1 MLAAISLVNYT
12 FSYPKLDAPTLRDI
26 TLEIGEGEFVLLCGP
41 TGSGKTTLLR
51 SMKREIAPV
60 GKAQGTVLIQ
70 GEDRDQKR
78 KTVSAMEVGYVAQS
92 PDNQL
97 VMDTVWHE
105 LSFGLEN
112 MGLPPHVIRRRM
124 AETANFFGIE
134 SWADRKV
141 YELSGGQKQ
150 ILNLAAVMA
159 MQPRILL
166 LDEPTAQLDPIA
178 AKQFLQI
185 LKRINEELGT
195 TVVLSEHRMEDVLP
209 LCSSVLFLQ
218 QGKIRHYSSPS
229 AFVASLLKEDHPFAK
244 AFPASVHIAK
254 GLGERER
261 FPLSVKDGRLWL
273 KEKGWKK
280 GSAGSVPQPDMYPAG
295 KPVLQAKEVWF
306 RYRKEED
313 FVLRDASIA
322 FYPREV
328 HAIVGGNG
336 SGKSTLLHLLS
347 GAVKPNRGK
356 IHRRDGVRPGL
367 LPQNPKALFTAD
379 TVKEELAEW
388 KQNFQYTDGDIDRVM
403 DEMGISHLAGRHPY
417 DLSGGEMQKTALAKV
432 LLLCPT
438 VLLLDEPTK
447 GVDAMAKEELLH
459 ILRRQKEEGRT
470 VVLVTH
476 DLEFAA
482 RLCDRCSMLFQNGIA
497 CSDQGKAFFEQNAF
511 YTTDCNRMTRGLA
524 PGCVT
529 VEDVTAHDR

>member
-1 MLAAISLVNYT
+1 MLAAVSFVNYT
-12 FSYPKLDAPTLRDI
+12 FSYPKSDVPTLRDV
-26 TLEIGEGEFVLLCGP
+26 TLDVGEGDFVLLCGP

-60 GKAQGTVLIQ
+60 GKSEGKVLIQ
-70 GEDRDQKR
+70 GEDRDQKQR
-78 KTVSAMEVGYVAQS
+78 TASAMEVGYVAQS

-124 AETANFFGIE
+124 AETANFFGIDG
-134 SWADRKV
+134 WADRKV

-159 MQPRILL
+159 MQPRILI

-178 AKQFLQI
+178 AKQFLQT

-195 TVVLSEHRMEDVLP
+195 TVILSEHRMEDILP
-209 LCSSVLFLQ
+209 LCTSVLFLQ
-218 QGKIRHYSSPS
+218 QGTLHTYQSPS
-229 AFVASLLKEDHPFAK
+229 GFVARLLAENHPFSK
-244 AFPASVHIAK
+244 ALPASVHIAK
-254 GLGERER
+254 ELGEKGQ
-261 FPLSVKDGRLWL
+261 FPLSVKEGRLWL
-273 KEKGWKK
+273 KKRGWTQQKPP
-280 GSAGSVPQPDMYPAG
+280 SALEDRSPSSQ
-295 KPVLQAKEVWF
+295 KPVLQARGVWF
-306 RYRKEED
+306 RYKKDED
-313 FVLRDASIA
+313 FVLRDASIS
-322 FYPREV
+322 FYPGEI

-356 IHRRDGVRPGL
+356 IHRAGEIRPGL

-379 TVKEELAEW
+379 TVGEELAEW
-388 KQNFQYTDGDIDRVM
+388 KKDFQYTDQDIASIM
-403 DEMGISHLAGRHPY
+403 DEMAIRHLKDRHPY
-417 DLSGGEMQKTALAKV
+417 DLSGGEMQKVALSKV
-432 LLLCPT
+432 LLLNPT

-447 GVDAMAKEELLH
+447 GVDAMAKEDLLQ
-459 ILRRQKEEGRT
+459 ILKRQREDGKT

-482 RLCDRCSMLFQNGIA
+482 RIADRCSMLFQSGIE

-511 YTTDCNRMTRGLA
+511 YTTDVNRITRGMA

-529 VEDVTAHDR
+529 VEDVIPHGG